1 MREIVR
7 SDAIDAGESQT
18 HYHRNGKAMP
28 NLRCEISQSLMN
40 ALQSRMRTTGEPLD
54 HVVMSALADHLEV
67 PHATL
72 FQVSTSGALVEGISQ
87 GVVTVGELKR
97 HGDLGLGT
105 FADLDGEMVIVDGGF
120 WRVPGV
126 GAVREA
132 ADSDLAPFAVVTSFR
147 PERSIELT
155 SVVSIDDLFGQLD
168 SLRISNNL
176 FFAVRIDGRFGH
188 IHARAVCKKAGGGL
202 VDAATNQTE
211 FEFHGVAGT
220 IVGFWTPQYAKTVNI
235 AGWHLHFLNQDRS
248 GGGHVL
254 DIAGHALRAQVQ
266 HLDDFRM
273 AIPESPEFLKA
284 DLTRDPSNA
293 LNTAERARQR

>member
-1 MREIVR
+1 
-7 SDAIDAGESQT
+7 
-18 HYHRNGKAMP
+18 
-28 NLRCEISQSLMN
+28 MN
-40 ALQSRMRTTGEPLD
+40 ALEARAQMTGEPLN
-54 HVVMSALADHLEV
+54 HIVMCALADHLEV

-105 FADLDGEMVIVDGGF
+105 FADLDGEMVVVDGRF
-120 WRVPGV
+120 WRVRGA

-147 PERSIELT
+147 PERSIELAR
-155 SVVSIDDLFGQLD
+155 VASIDDLERQLD
-168 SLRISNNL
+168 RLRTSDNL
-176 FFAVRIDGRFGH
+176 FFAVRIDGRFSRMH
-188 IHARAVCKKAGGGL
+188 TRAVCKKPGVSL
-202 VDAATNQTE
+202 IEAAADQAE
-211 FEFHGVAGT
+211 FELDEAVGT
-220 IVGFWTPQYAKTVNI
+220 IVGFWTPAYAKAVNI
-235 AGWHLHFLNQDRS
+235 AGWHLHFLNEDRS

-254 DIAGHALRAQVQ
+254 DAAGSGLEAQVQ

-284 DLTRDPSNA
+284 DLSRDPSKA
-293 LNTAERARQR
+293 LDKAERAQGR